1 LFKNI
6 NGNIKVKSIKIITKI
21 LIAIL
26 VLSFI
31 LISPVT
37 KNHIYAQT
45 LEEQLQSIKDEK
57 AANQKKIDDAN
68 KKEQEYLKQVS
79 AVESQELASLSELKD
94 LNDKMA
100 QAKNDVDKTSM
111 DLAAKEQELNQ
122 INNELNVKT
131 EILNQRAALIYENRG
146 SNILEILFKAKD
158 FIDFISRL
166 KMLNL
171 IAKQDVKI
179 VQDVKDKKD
188 ANLTIMNAMLDLKTK
203 QKMRKDDILELVTQ
217 SEQKQTEIEK
227 TYNQKSDLLS
237 GAKADKNALVAM
249 QNQLTSKESET
260 SRILESYKYG
270 SAPSGKLSWPVNGS
284 ISSSFSMRVDPILH
298 AYRMHTGIDIFAS
311 RGTPVKAADG
321 GQVIQAGY
329 DSGYGNSIIVY
340 HGGGLA
346 TWYAHLQGF
355 NCSVGQSVAKG
366 QVIGFVGSTGMA
378 TGPHLHFEVRI
389 NGVPQ
394 NPVQYLQ

>member
-1 LFKNI
+1 MFKNI
-6 NGNIKVKSIKIITKI
+6 NGNIKIKSIKIIAKI

-122 INNELNVKT
+122 INAEFNVKT
-131 EILNQRAALIYENRG
+131 EILNNRAALIYENNG
-146 SNILEILFKAKD
+146 SSFLEILFKAKD

-166 KMLNL
+166 KMFNL
-171 IAKQDVKI
+171 IAKQDAQI
-179 VQDVKDKKD
+179 VQDIKDKKD
-188 ANLTIMNAMLDLKTK
+188 ANLTIMNVMLDLKTK

-227 TYNQKSDLLS
+227 TYSQKSDLLS

-249 QNQLTSKESET
+249 QNQLTAKESET
-260 SRILESYKYG
+260 ARILESYKYG
-270 SAPSGKLSWPVNGS
+270 SAPSGKLSWPVTGS
-284 ISSSFSMRVDPILH
+284 ISSTFSMRVDPILH
-298 AYRMHTGIDIFAS
+298 AYRMHTGLDIAAQ

-329 DSGYGNSIIVY
+329 DSGYGNSILVY

-355 NCSVGQSVAKG
+355 NCSIGQSVVKG

-389 NGVPQ
+389 NGAPQ
-394 NPVQYLQ
+394 NPMQYLQ

>member
-1 LFKNI
+1 MFKNI
-6 NGNIKVKSIKIITKI
+6 NGNIKVKSIKTITKI

-26 VLSFI
+26 ILSFI
-31 LISPVT
+31 LISPAT
-37 KNHIYAQT
+37 KNHVWAQT
-45 LEEQLQSIKDEK
+45 LDEQLQSIKDEK
-57 AANQKKIDDAN
+57 AANQKKIDEAN
-68 KKEQEYLKQVS
+68 KKEQEYLKQVN
-79 AVESQELASLSELKD
+79 ATESQLLSSLSGLKD
-94 LNDKMA
+94 LNDKLA
-100 QAKNDVDKTSM
+100 QAKSDVDKTSI
-111 DLAAKEQELNQ
+111 DLTAKELELNQ
-122 INNELNVKT
+122 INNELNAKT
-131 EILNQRAALIYENRG
+131 EILNQRVALIYKNRG
-146 SNILEILFKAKD
+146 GNFLEILFKAKD

-166 KMLNL
+166 KMLSL
-171 IAKQDVKI
+171 IAKQDAQI
-179 VQDVKDKKD
+179 IQDVKDKKD

-203 QKMRKDDILELVTQ
+203 QKVRKDDILKLVTQ

-227 TYNQKSDLLS
+227 IYNQKSDLLS
-237 GAKADKNALVAM
+237 GARADKNALVAM
-249 QNQLTSKESET
+249 QNQLTAKESET

-270 SAPSGKLSWPVNGS
+270 SAPSGKLVRPVIGS
-284 ISSSFSMRVDPILH
+284 ISSPFRMRVDPILH
-298 AYRMHTGIDIFAS
+298 AYRMHTGLDIYAS
-311 RGTPVKAADG
+311 YGTPVKAADA

-389 NGVPQ
+389 NGAPQ
-394 NPVQYLQ
+394 NPMQYLQ

>member
-1 LFKNI
+1 MQKTI
-6 NGNIKVKSIKIITKI
+6 AKI

-26 VLSFI
+26 VLGLMLAI
-31 LISPVT
+31 PAT

-57 AANQKKIDDAN
+57 AANQKKIDEAN
-68 KKEQEYLKQVS
+68 KKEQEYQKQVN
-79 AVESQELASLSELKD
+79 AVESQELSSLSGLKD

-122 INNELNVKT
+122 INAELNAKT
-131 EILNQRAALIYENRG
+131 EILNNRVALIYENN
-146 SNILEILFKAKD
+146 SSFLEILFKAKD

-166 KMLNL
+166 KMLNS
-171 IAKQDVKI
+171 IAKQDAQI
-179 VQDVKDKKD
+179 VQDVKDKKNAD
-188 ANLTIMNAMLDLKTK
+188 LTVKNVMLDLITK
-203 QKMRKDDILELVTQ
+203 QNKSKDDISKLLTQ

-227 TYNQKSDLLS
+227 IYNQKNDLLS
-237 GAKADKNALVAM
+237 GAQADKNALVAM
-249 QNQLTSKESET
+249 QNQLTAEESET
-260 SRILESYKYG
+260 ARILESYKYG
-270 SAPSGKLSWPVNGS
+270 SAPSDKFMWPVNGPVVS
-284 ISSSFSMRVDPILH
+284 PFGMRFHPILH
-298 AYRMHTGIDIFAS
+298 VYRMHTGIDIAVP

-321 GQVIQAGY
+321 GQVIQADY
-329 DSGYGNSIIVY
+329 DSGYGNHILVY
-340 HGGGLA
+340 HGGGMA

-355 NCSVGQSVAKG
+355 NCSVGQMVAKG
-366 QVIGFVGSTGMA
+366 QIIGFVGSTGLA

-394 NPVQYLQ
+394 NPIQYLQ

>member
-1 LFKNI
+1 MFKNI
-6 NGNIKVKSIKIITKI
+6 NGNIKINSINIITKI

-31 LISPVT
+31 LISPSV

-79 AVESQELASLSELKD
+79 AVENQELASLSELKD
-94 LNDKMA
+94 LNDKLT

-122 INNELNVKT
+122 INNELKVKT
-131 EILNQRAALIYENRG
+131 EILNNRAALIYENNG
-146 SNILEILFKAKD
+146 SSFLEILFKAKD

-166 KMLNL
+166 KMFNL
-171 IAKQDVKI
+171 IAKQDAQI

-188 ANLTIMNAMLDLKTK
+188 ANLTIMNVMLDLKTK
-203 QKMRKDDILELVTQ
+203 QKMRKDDILKLVTQ
-217 SEQKQTEIEK
+217 SEQKQADIENL
-227 TYNQKSDLLS
+227 YNQKSNLLS

-249 QNQLTSKESET
+249 QNQLTAKESQI
-260 SRILESYKYG
+260 SSILESYKYG
-270 SAPSGKLSWPVNGS
+270 TTPTGKLMWPVIGLLTS
-284 ISSSFSMRVDPILH
+284 YFGMRYHPILH
-298 AYRMHTGIDIFAS
+298 VNRMHTGIDIAAPY
-311 RGTPVKAADG
+311 GTPVRAADG

-355 NCSVGQSVAKG
+355 NCSVGQSVVKG

-389 NGVPQ
+389 NGAPQ
-394 NPVQYLQ
+394 NPMQYLQ